1 MTDESDCIRIF
12 GLVEREARAMM
23 KIRAW
28 GANRLLDLK
37 WCKGW
42 SGLPPRRSDRFAI
55 NSNRIAQSCGSD
67 EVDPA
72 LGDVLEMR
80 VKRLSR
86 FPDRPH
92 SAGYFIGDSDGGL
105 VVANTALQLQTP

>member
-1 MTDESDCIRIF
+1 MKVPDPDSARGCDETVTDESDCIRIF

-37 WCKGW
+37 RCKGW
-42 SGLPPRRSDRFAI
+42 SGLTPRRSDRFAI

-67 EVDPA
+67 EVDP
-72 LGDVLEMR
+72 L
-80 VKRLSR
+80 
-86 FPDRPH
+86 
-92 SAGYFIGDSDGGL
+92 
-105 VVANTALQLQTP
+105 